1 MKLFLTLSPFLVL
14 AAVLACAAA
23 DELAVLKATLL
34 NLCTVNTAG
43 AFGDCCAASNNGQ
56 DLTAVNALPA
66 CFGSV
71 TATTDGN
78 IQKLFASNAV

>member
-1 MKLFLTLSPFLVL
+1 MKLSHTLSPFLVL

-23 DELAVLKATLL
+23 DELAALKIVLL

-43 AFGDCCAASNNGQ
+43 TFGDCCVASNNGQ
-56 DLTAVNALPA
+56 DLTAVNALPT

-71 TATTDGN
+71 AVTTDGN